1 MEGFRCALREYGAV
15 PEDGGGGLTGFPER
29 MDVRGSNLLSGV
41 VRILDALDRVLI
53 SACAL
58 ATIAAGLVLTHS
70 IAVRYV
76 LHSSTDWQDEMAVF
90 LLVGAT
96 FLSAP
101 YVQSMRGHIAIEAIE
116 GFLPE
121 RIERVRE
128 ILSDIICLLFCAFFA
143 WQSWLLLLEAIDGGR
158 VTDSAWAPPL
168 WIPYSIM
175 TAGMSILTLRLV
187 LQVVQA
193 FGGRRGIGA

>member
-1 MEGFRCALREYGAV
+1 MEGFRRALSEYGAV
-15 PEDGGGGLTGFPER
+15 PEDGGGGLTGLPEPKDMR
-29 MDVRGSNLLSGV
+29 RSNLLSKV
-41 VRILDALDRVLI
+41 VHVFDALDHALV
-53 SACAL
+53 SASAL
-58 ATIAAGLVLTHS
+58 ATIAAGLVLTYS
-70 IAVRYV
+70 VAVRYV

-128 ILSDIICLLFCAFFA
+128 IASDIICFMFCAFFT
-143 WQSWLLLLEAIDGGR
+143 WQSWLMLLEAVDDGR

-168 WIPYSIM
+168 WIPYSM
-175 TAGMSILTLRLV
+175 VTAGMSLLTLRLV
-187 LQVVQA
+187 MQLGQA
-193 FGGRRGIGA
+193 FGGKRRAGA

>member
-1 MEGFRCALREYGAV
+1 ME
-15 PEDGGGGLTGFPER
+15 
-29 MDVRGSNLLSGV
+29 VRRSNFLSGF
-41 VRILDALDRVLI
+41 VRVLDALDGVLV

-58 ATIAAGLVLTHS
+58 ATIAAGLVLTYS

-121 RIERVRE
+121 QIERVRQ
-128 ILSDIICLLFCAFFA
+128 IVSDVVCLLFCGFFA
-143 WQSWLLLLEAIDGGR
+143 WQSWLLLLEAIDDGR

-168 WIPYSIM
+168 WIPYSVM
-175 TAGMSILTLRLV
+175 TAGMSLLTLRLAM
-187 LQVVQA
+187 QVGQA
-193 FGGRRGIGA
+193 FGGRRAGA

>member
-1 MEGFRCALREYGAV
+1 
-15 PEDGGGGLTGFPER
+15 LTGLPER
-29 MDVRGSNLLSGV
+29 TAMRGANILSGV
-41 VRILDALDRVLI
+41 VRVFDAIDRVLV

-58 ATIAAGLVLTHS
+58 ATIAAGLVLTYS

-116 GFLPE
+116 GFLPD

-128 ILSDIICLLFCAFFA
+128 IVSDIICLLFCAFFA
-143 WQSWLLLLEAIDGGR
+143 WQSWLLLLEAIDDGR

-168 WIPYSIM
+168 WIPYSMM
-175 TAGMSILTLRLV
+175 TAGMSLLTLRLV
-187 LQVVQA
+187 VQLGQA
-193 FGGRRGIGA
+193 FGGKKGAGA

>member
-1 MEGFRCALREYGAV
+1 LTAL
-15 PEDGGGGLTGFPER
+15 PER
-29 MDVRGSNLLSGV
+29 TDMRRSNLLSGL
-41 VRILDALDRVLI
+41 VRVLDALDRGLV

-58 ATIAAGLVLTHS
+58 ATIAAGLVLTYS

-128 ILSDIICLLFCAFFA
+128 IVSDIVCLLFCTFFA
-143 WQSWLLLLEAIDGGR
+143 WQSWLLLLEAIDDGR

-168 WIPYSIM
+168 WIPYSMM
-175 TAGMSILTLRLV
+175 TAGMSLLTLRLL
-187 LQVVQA
+187 LQVGQA
-193 FGGRRGIGA
+193 FGGRREAGA

>member
-1 MEGFRCALREYGAV
+1 
-15 PEDGGGGLTGFPER
+15 LTDLPER
-29 MDVRGSNLLSGV
+29 REMRDPEVLGAFVRV
-41 VRILDALDRVLI
+41 IDAIDRVLI

-58 ATIAAGLVLTHS
+58 ATIAAGLVLTYS

-121 RIERVRE
+121 AVERVRK
-128 ILSDIICLLFCAFFA
+128 IVSDIICLLFCGFFT
-143 WQSWLLLLEAIDGGR
+143 WQSWLLLLEAIDDGR

-168 WIPYSIM
+168 WIPYSMM
-175 TAGMSILTLRLV
+175 TAGMSLLTLRLV
-187 LQVVQA
+187 MQLGQA
-193 FGGRRGIGA
+193 FGGGRGARA

>member
-1 MEGFRCALREYGAV
+1 MEGLRRALSEYGAI
-15 PEDGGGGLTGFPER
+15 PQDGGGGLTGLPER
-29 MDVRGSNLLSGV
+29 TDMRGPNVLSGFV
-41 VRILDALDRVLI
+41 SVFDAIDRVLV
-53 SACAL
+53 SVCAL
-58 ATIAAGLVLTHS
+58 ATIAAGLVLTYS

-143 WQSWLLLLEAIDGGR
+143 WQSWLLLLEAIDDGR

-168 WIPYSIM
+168 WIPYSMM
-175 TAGMSILTLRLV
+175 TAGMSLLTLRLV
-187 LQVVQA
+187 VQVGQA
-193 FGGRRGIGA
+193 FGGRRGAGA

>member
-1 MEGFRCALREYGAV
+1 MEGFRRALGEHGAV
-15 PEDGGGGLTGFPER
+15 PEDGGGGLTGLPER
-29 MDVRGSNLLSGV
+29 TDMRRPNLLSGFERV
-41 VRILDALDRVLI
+41 FDVLDRVLV

-58 ATIAAGLVLTHS
+58 ATIAAGLVLTYS

-128 ILSDIICLLFCAFFA
+128 IVSDVICLLFCAFFA
-143 WQSWLLLLEAIDGGR
+143 WQSWLLLLEAIDDGR

-168 WIPYSIM
+168 WIPYSMM
-175 TAGMSILTLRLV
+175 TAGMSLLTLRLV
-187 LQVVQA
+187 LQVGQA
-193 FGGRRGIGA
+193 FGGRRRAGA

>member
-1 MEGFRCALREYGAV
+1 MRR
-15 PEDGGGGLTGFPER
+15 
-29 MDVRGSNLLSGV
+29 SNLLGV
-41 VRILDALDRVLI
+41 FVRVFDALDRVLV
-53 SACAL
+53 SVCAV
-58 ATIAAGLVLTHS
+58 ATIAAGLVLTYS

-121 RIERVRE
+121 RVERVRE

-143 WQSWLLLLEAIDGGR
+143 WQSWLLLFEAIDDGR

-168 WIPYSIM
+168 WIPYSLM
-175 TAGMSILTLRLV
+175 TAGMSLLTLRLV
-187 LQVVQA
+187 MQLGQA
-193 FGGRRGIGA
+193 FGGKRRARA

>member
-1 MEGFRCALREYGAV
+1 VERTDTRRSNFLGGFVRVFDVL
-15 PEDGGGGLTGFPER
+15 DG
-29 MDVRGSNLLSGV
+29 
-41 VRILDALDRVLI
+41 VLV

-58 ATIAAGLVLTHS
+58 ATIAAGLVLTYS

-128 ILSDIICLLFCAFFA
+128 VVSDIVCLLFCAFFT
-143 WQSWLLLLEAIDGGR
+143 WQSWLLLLEAIDDGR

-168 WIPYSIM
+168 WIPYSMM
-175 TAGMSILTLRLV
+175 TAGMSLLTLRLV
-187 LQVVQA
+187 LQVGQA
-193 FGGRRGIGA
+193 FGGNRGAGA

>member
-1 MEGFRCALREYGAV
+1 LTEFPGRTDVRRTNPL
-15 PEDGGGGLTGFPER
+15 GGL
-29 MDVRGSNLLSGV
+29 VRV
-41 VRILDALDRVLI
+41 LDALDGVLV

-58 ATIAAGLVLTHS
+58 ATIAAGLVLTYS

-96 FLSAP
+96 FLSTP

-116 GFLPE
+116 GLLPE
-121 RIERVRE
+121 PFERVRE
-128 ILSDIICLLFCAFFA
+128 IISDIICLLFCGFFT
-143 WQSWLLLLEAIDGGR
+143 WQSWLLLLEAIDDGR

-168 WIPYSIM
+168 WIPYSPM
-175 TAGMSILTLRLV
+175 TAGMSLLTLRLV
-187 LQVVQA
+187 MQLCQA
-193 FGGRRGIGA
+193 FGGKRGARAWTR

>member
-1 MEGFRCALREYGAV
+1 M
-15 PEDGGGGLTGFPER
+15 TGFSKR
-29 MDVRGSNLLSGV
+29 TDVRGLNLLSGF
-41 VRILDALDRVLI
+41 VRVLDALDRVLV

-58 ATIAAGLVLTHS
+58 ATIAAGLVLTYS

-128 ILSDIICLLFCAFFA
+128 IVSDVVCLLFCAFFA
-143 WQSWLLLLEAIDGGR
+143 WQSWLLLLEAIDDGR

-168 WIPYSIM
+168 WIPYSLM
-175 TAGMSILTLRLV
+175 TAGMSLLTLRLV
-187 LQVVQA
+187 MQLGQA
-193 FGGRRGIGA
+193 FGGKRSARK

>member
-1 MEGFRCALREYGAV
+1 MRRSSLLNGFV
-15 PEDGGGGLTGFPER
+15 
-29 MDVRGSNLLSGV
+29 GV
-41 VRILDALDRVLI
+41 LDALERVLI

-58 ATIAAGLVLTHS
+58 ATIAAGLVLTYS
-70 IAVRYV
+70 IAVRYL

-116 GFLPE
+116 GLLPE
-121 RIERVRE
+121 WIKRVRA
-128 ILSDIICLLFCAFFA
+128 IISDIICFLFCAFFA
-143 WQSWLLLLEAIDGGR
+143 WQSWLLLLEAIDDGR

-168 WIPYSIM
+168 WIPYSMM
-175 TAGMSILTLRLV
+175 TAGMSLLTLRLIV
-187 LQVVQA
+187 QLGQA
-193 FGGRRGIGA
+193 FGGERSARA

>member
-1 MEGFRCALREYGAV
+1 M
-15 PEDGGGGLTGFPER
+15 
-29 MDVRGSNLLSGV
+29 RGSNLLSGF
-41 VRILDALDRVLI
+41 VRVLDALDRVLV

-58 ATIAAGLVLTHS
+58 ATIAAGLVLTYS

-128 ILSDIICLLFCAFFA
+128 IASDIICF
-143 WQSWLLLLEAIDGGR
+143 
-158 VTDSAWAPPL
+158 
-168 WIPYSIM
+168 M
-175 TAGMSILTLRLV
+175 
-187 LQVVQA
+187 
-193 FGGRRGIGA
+193 

>member
-1 MEGFRCALREYGAV
+1 M
-15 PEDGGGGLTGFPER
+15 
-29 MDVRGSNLLSGV
+29 
-41 VRILDALDRVLI
+41 LI

-143 WQSWLLLLEAIDGGR
+143 WQSWLLLLDAIDDGR

>member
-1 MEGFRCALREYGAV
+1 
-15 PEDGGGGLTGFPER
+15 LTGFPER
-29 MDVRGSNLLSGV
+29 TDVRGSNLLGGF
-41 VRILDALDRVLI
+41 VRVLDALDRVLI

-58 ATIAAGLVLTHS
+58 ATIAAGLVLTYS

-128 ILSDIICLLFCAFFA
+128 ILSDIICLLFCGFFA
-143 WQSWLLLLEAIDGGR
+143 WQSWLLLLEAIDDGR

-168 WIPYSIM
+168 WIPYSLM
-175 TAGMSILTLRLV
+175 TAGMSLLTLRLV
-187 LQVVQA
+187 MQLGQA
-193 FGGRRGIGA
+193 FGGKRRARA

>member
-1 MEGFRCALREYGAV
+1 MRRSDFLNGF
-15 PEDGGGGLTGFPER
+15 
-29 MDVRGSNLLSGV
+29 VRV
-41 VRILDALDRVLI
+41 LDALDGVLV

-58 ATIAAGLVLTHS
+58 ATIAAGLVLTYS

-128 ILSDIICLLFCAFFA
+128 ILSDIVCLLFCSFFT
-143 WQSWLLLLEAIDGGR
+143 WQSSLLLFEAIDDGR

-168 WIPYSIM
+168 WIPYSMM
-175 TAGMSILTLRLV
+175 TAGMSLLTLRLV
-187 LQVVQA
+187 LQVGQS
-193 FGGRRGIGA
+193 FGGRREAGA

>member
-1 MEGFRCALREYGAV
+1 MRR
-15 PEDGGGGLTGFPER
+15 
-29 MDVRGSNLLSGV
+29 SNVLSGFA
-41 VRILDALDRVLI
+41 RFLDALDRTLV
-53 SACAL
+53 SASAL
-58 ATIAAGLVLTHS
+58 ATIAAGLVLTYS

-121 RIERVRE
+121 RIERVRA
-128 ILSDIICLLFCAFFA
+128 IVSDVVCLLF
-143 WQSWLLLLEAIDGGR
+143 
-158 VTDSAWAPPL
+158 
-168 WIPYSIM
+168 
-175 TAGMSILTLRLV
+175 
-187 LQVVQA
+187 
-193 FGGRRGIGA
+193 

>member
-1 MEGFRCALREYGAV
+1 MTGLRER
-15 PEDGGGGLTGFPER
+15 T
-29 MDVRGSNLLSGV
+29 DVRSPDVLSGF
-41 VRILDALDRVLI
+41 VRVLDAIDRVLV

-58 ATIAAGLVLTHS
+58 ATIAAGLVLTYS

-101 YVQSMRGHIAIEAIE
+101 YVQAMRGHIAIEAIE
-116 GFLPE
+116 GFLPQRLE
-121 RIERVRE
+121 RLRE
-128 ILSDIICLLFCAFFA
+128 ILSDIICLLFCGFFS
-143 WQSWLLLLEAIDGGR
+143 WQSWLLLLEAIDDGR

-168 WIPYSIM
+168 WIPYSLM
-175 TAGMSILTLRLV
+175 TAGMSLLALRLV
-187 LQVVQA
+187 MQLFQSL
-193 FGGRRGIGA
+193 GDKRGAGA

>member
-1 MEGFRCALREYGAV
+1 M
-15 PEDGGGGLTGFPER
+15 TGFPER

-143 WQSWLLLLEAIDGGR
+143 WQSWLLLLEAIDDGR

>member
-1 MEGFRCALREYGAV
+1 MRR
-15 PEDGGGGLTGFPER
+15 P
-29 MDVRGSNLLSGV
+29 NLLSGFERV
-41 VRILDALDRVLI
+41 FDVLDRVLM
-53 SACAL
+53 SACAM
-58 ATIAAGLVLTHS
+58 ATIAAGLVLTYS

-90 LLVGAT
+90 LLVSAT

-128 ILSDIICLLFCAFFA
+128 IVSDVVCLLFCAFFA
-143 WQSWLLLLEAIDGGR
+143 WQSWLLLLEAIDDGR

-175 TAGMSILTLRLV
+175 TAGMSLLTLRLV
-187 LQVVQA
+187 LQVGQA
-193 FGGRRGIGA
+193 FGGRRRACA

>member
-1 MEGFRCALREYGAV
+1 MEGFFRTLCQYGAV
-15 PEDGGGGLTGFPER
+15 PEDGGGGLTDIPER
-29 MDVRGSNLLSGV
+29 TEMRRSSLLNGFVRV
-41 VRILDALDRVLI
+41 LDALERVLI

-58 ATIAAGLVLTHS
+58 ATIAAGLVLTYS
-70 IAVRYV
+70 IAVRYL

-121 RIERVRE
+121 RIKRVRA
-128 ILSDIICLLFCAFFA
+128 IISDIICFLFCAFFA
-143 WQSWLLLLEAIDGGR
+143 WQSWLLLLEAIDDGR

-168 WIPYSIM
+168 WIPYSMM
-175 TAGMSILTLRLV
+175 TAGMSLLTLRLV
-187 LQVVQA
+187 VQLGQA
-193 FGGRRGIGA
+193 FGGGRSARA